1 MVLYQHSKPMWKT
14 QGMKKTLI
22 CIIML
27 LAGIAAAS
35 ADEVKEYFSAGNP
48 IKFCDT
54 AYYLQWSTDID
65 NYYFI
70 QEYLPQGQTFDDY
83 TKMFTVS
90 VMFTGNTAEDILE
103 SKLAWVA
110 ERQRTD
116 MVCNYRMFKQD
127 DEYMLD
133 FITSEGNDEGLTQVE
148 RNIVRYYPMKINGQS
163 AVIQCYYTSRAYG
176 DDILPF
182 IKAISDNSTDLYN
195 AMILM
200 KITPRFVR

>member
-1 MVLYQHSKPMWKT
+1 
-14 QGMKKTLI
+14 MKKTLI

-90 VMFTGNTAEDILE
+90 VMFTDNTAEDILE

-195 AMILM
+195 AVILM
-200 KITPRFVR
+200 KITPRFIR